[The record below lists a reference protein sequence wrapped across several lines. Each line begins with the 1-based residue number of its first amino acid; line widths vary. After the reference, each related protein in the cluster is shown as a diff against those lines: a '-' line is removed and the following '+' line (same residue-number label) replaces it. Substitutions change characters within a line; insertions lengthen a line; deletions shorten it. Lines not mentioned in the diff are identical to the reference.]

1 MPTVRWL
8 LLLLLAGALPA
19 QTKVDFQ
26 RQILPI
32 LEQRCIECH
41 AAPRLGPD
49 GRLQRPKGGVA
60 FDSKDGMLAK
70 KGVIVAKDARASS
83 LWQLVT
89 LPADDDD
96 RMPPRSKGAP
106 LTAAQTDLIRQ
117 WIDEGASFGAWTG
130 RKPEPATAPPTAT
143 STIPGKA
150 ADVYLRLA
158 TGLKPLPSALLQ
170 GFDGGPFY
178 VGSIGDGSPLLAV
191 SCRGNADA
199 VGDAALAALE
209 PIASHIAELDL
220 SRTRVGD
227 DGIQRI
233 AAMPRL
239 VVLDLRQTAVGNRG
253 IAALAAC
260 KELQVLNLFGTKAG
274 DYGITALSSL
284 KNLRELYLWQT
295 DVSAAA
301 AVRLR
306 EAIPG
311 LRVVMGPALPEPLP
325 QGAGAARRRR

>member
-1 MPTVRWL
+1 MPAARWL
-8 LLLLLAGALPA
+8 PLLLAGALPA
-19 QTKVDFQ
+19 QGKVDFQ

-32 LEQRCIECH
+32 LEQRCLECH
-41 AAPRLGPD
+41 AAPRPGPD

-106 LTAAQTDLIRQ
+106 LTTAQTDLIKQ

-130 RKPEPATAPPTAT
+130 RKAEGPPPAAAT
-143 STIPGKA
+143 SGKSPGRT
-150 ADVYLRLA
+150 ADAYARLA
-158 TGLKPLPSALLQ
+158 AGLKPLPAALLQ
-170 GFDGGPFY
+170 GFATGPFL
-178 VGSIGDGSPLLAV
+178 VQSVGDGSPLLAV
-191 SCRGNADA
+191 SCRGSADTID
-199 VGDAALAALE
+199 DAALVALE
-209 PIASHIAELDL
+209 PIAGHVAELDL

-227 DGIQRI
+227 EGMKRV

-239 VVLDLRQTAVGNRG
+239 VVLDLRQSAVGNHG
-253 IAALAAC
+253 IAALGAC

-274 DYGITALSSL
+274 DYGITALSGL
-284 KNLRELYLWQT
+284 KNLRELYVWQT

-306 EAIPG
+306 ESIPE

-325 QGAGAARRRR
+325 QGTGAPRRRR